1 MDNFYFFDISFKT
14 LNLFSFMLGMTFAF
28 FEQGRAI
35 TPLNEVSA

>member
-1 MDNFYFFDISFKT
+1 MAQLAADNLI
-14 LNLFSFMLGMTFAF
+14 AF